1 MIVPGHVFNTEKN
14 FGYRI
19 YQTKE
24 TLEKA
29 LKHLYLDRISPLI
42 EKRGL
47 SALVYTEV
55 SDVEDETNGFL
66 TFDRE
71 VLKVDPDLMREI
83 NAKIGF

>member
-1 MIVPGHVFNTEKN
+1 MSAGRFH
-14 FGYRI
+14 YAS
-19 YQTKE
+19 
-24 TLEKA
+24 LEELA
-29 LKHLYLDRISPLI
+29 GDI

-83 NAKIGF
+83 NGKIGFGE